1 MKIALSDKKVNFV
14 DLPSFKYDEIV
25 NRIESLADNIN
36 MKKTD
41 KDRQRAK
48 RFKLKVTN
56 FEGIVIKRLMNN
68 TNKPFVKLEEI
79 FDIVHE
85 IHLKKGHTGRD
96 AMVKHLA
103 GEYANITRSQVEI
116 YLKVCEFFFL
126 KNNKQRKGLV
136 TNPLL
141 FKEYNSR
148 CQVDLI
154 DMQSQPDGEYRFILN
169 YQDHLTKF
177 VRLVPLKH
185 KSASDV
191 ALFSA
196 IWGVMSEMI

>member
-1 MKIALSDKKVNFV
+1 MDVSQMRDQFYMKIALSDKKVNSV

-25 NRIESLADNIN
+25 DRIESLADNIN

-85 IHLKKGHTGRD
+85 VHL
-96 AMVKHLA
+96 
-103 GEYANITRSQVEI
+103 
-116 YLKVCEFFFL
+116 
-126 KNNKQRKGLV
+126 
-136 TNPLL
+136 
-141 FKEYNSR
+141 
-148 CQVDLI
+148 
-154 DMQSQPDGEYRFILN
+154 
-169 YQDHLTKF
+169 
-177 VRLVPLKH
+177 
-185 KSASDV
+185 
-191 ALFSA
+191 
-196 IWGVMSEMI
+196 